1 MPFREEINEEM
12 NKGLFRR
19 FLVGGIIWT
28 VVIFALAFLEIRHLK
43 YDLLR
48 IIEDPTYAQATHW
61 KIVASF
67 CFIWFIGIAGLGYTL
82 NHLIKTTTLAIS
94 EEKHRSIVEN
104 SNDVILL
111 QTLSGKILDVNDR
124 ATELYG
130 YSREELIGQQISDV
144 ISTKKPSSVKQANK
158 NKLLAG
164 EEVVYETTDR
174 HKEGYEIP
182 VEVSGRLVSREG
194 DGIIQVFIRDI
205 RERKEAERELI
216 ETNQKLA
223 QAVID
228 IQEMAYKAEE
238 ANQAKSAFL
247 SNMSHEI
254 RTPMNAVIGMSEIL
268 EELIQDPQ
276 QKKYLEILKNN
287 GKHLLSLVNDIL
299 DLSKIESGK
308 IELIEEDVC
317 LCDMFDEVGEIYR
330 PLAEGKGIELVIY
343 SPRRFPHPCGITIDI
358 DKLRQILVNLIGNAI
373 KFTDTGTITVDA
385 MIVDGPELKISVQDT
400 GKGIDER
407 QLTNIFEAFQQGTR
421 DGRNIYSGTGLGLT
435 ISKELV
441 ELMGGRIEVKS
452 IIGKGSTF
460 TVRVPFRPAEASII
474 KDKIEGKEQCRDKE
488 VPADD
493 PVAKNPIRILMAED
507 IEDNIILFQAYLKK
521 ENLVLD
527 IARDGLE
534 ALKQYKSVMADPD
547 QEPYALVLM
556 DIQMPVMDGYESC
569 RSIRDWEKK
578 EGLEPVPMYSLTA
591 FALKEEELK
600 SMAVGC
606 SGHLTKPIMKK
617 TLIEV
622 INRHRS

>member
-19 FLVGGIIWT
+19 LLMGGIIWT
-28 VVIFALAFLEIRHLK
+28 IVLFTLAFLEIRHLK
-43 YDLLR
+43 YDVLR
-48 IIEDPTYAQATHW
+48 IATDPAYAQATHS

-111 QTLSGKILDVNDR
+111 QSLSGKILDVNER

-130 YSREELIGQQISDV
+130 YRREELIGQQVSDV
-144 ISTKKPSSVKQANK
+144 ISSKKSSDEKQANK
-158 NKLLAG
+158 YKLLAG
-164 EEVVYETTDR
+164 EEVVYETADR
-174 HKEGYEIP
+174 HKDGYEIP
-182 VEVSGRLVSREG
+182 VEISGRLVSREG
-194 DGIIQVFIRDI
+194 EGVIQVFIRDI

-223 QAVID
+223 QAIIE

-238 ANQAKSAFL
+238 ASRAKSAFL

-268 EELIQDPQ
+268 EDLIQDPQ

-299 DLSKIESGK
+299 DLSKIEAGK

-343 SPRRFPHPCGITIDI
+343 SPRRYPHPCGVTLDT

-407 QLTNIFEAFQQGTR
+407 QLTNIFKAFQQGTR

-507 IEDNIILFQAYLKK
+507 IEDNIILFQAYLKN